1 MERKKHVSRRLN
13 TLNNKINKLNE
24 KKALLEEELGLLLL
38 EKEELEGQE
47 IIAVCKKNNITL
59 EELMRKVNEEKQR
72 KMKEKK
78 ENEE

>member
-1 MERKKHVSRRLN
+1 MSRRLN
-13 TLNNKINKLNE
+13 TVNNKINKLNE

-38 EKEELEGQE
+38 EKEELEEQE

-72 KMKEKK
+72 KMKGKK

>member
-1 MERKKHVSRRLN
+1 MSRRLN
-13 TLNNKINKLNE
+13 TVNNKINKLNE
-24 KKALLEEELGLLLL
+24 KKALLEEELGLLHL
-38 EKEELEGQE
+38 EKEELEEQE

-59 EELMRKVNEEKQR
+59 EELMRRVNEEKQR

>member
-13 TLNNKINKLNE
+13 TINNKINKLNE

-38 EKEELEGQE
+38 EKEELEDQE

-59 EELMRKVNEEKQR
+59 EELMRRVNEEKQR